1 MRRNIK
7 NAIFIFDFDDT
18 LSDTYTAHKAGIA
31 GIARRMGTKFAKKVD
46 ELFFILLKGF
56 RVHKFD
62 DWEKVAGGKGRY
74 SEVFNK
80 IFQYQAGIKKAW
92 GAPRLWS
99 KEALIKVAGD
109 ELWSSFSLG
118 TACEIADLYW
128 ERRSQAS
135 TIFEHARECLGWLK
149 DHGRPFYVLT
159 DSDSRL
165 RLIDGEF
172 TYEPAYSESFKRK
185 RIELLRDDIFSPNS
199 IIIGDPEAK
208 PSRAIF
214 EKALRF
220 IERDIGKKP
229 DPAQLAIVGDSYRG
243 DIQTPIEKLGFGLG
257 VLFQR
262 NASFGLMRDNV
273 KQLGSLSDIRKI
285 FS

>member
-1 MRRNIK
+1 MRLNIK

-18 LSDTYTAHKAGIA
+18 LSDTYSAHRAGIA
-31 GIARRMGTKFAKKVD
+31 GIAQCMGTEFAKKVD

-56 RVHKFD
+56 RVQKLVE
-62 DWEKVAGGKGRY
+62 WEEITGGRIRYGEVLVKISQCQKGIR
-74 SEVFNK
+74 ET
-80 IFQYQAGIKKAW
+80 W
-92 GAPRLWS
+92 GTPRLWS

-109 ELWSSFSLG
+109 ELWSSFSLSL
-118 TACEIADLYW
+118 ACEIADLYW

-135 TIFEHARECLGWLK
+135 AIFEHARECLRWLK

-165 RLIDGEF
+165 RLIDSEF

-185 RIELLRDDIFSPNS
+185 RIELLLDDIFSPNA

-214 EKALRF
+214 DKALRF
-220 IERDIGKKP
+220 LSYDIGNMP
-229 DPAQLAIVGDSYRG
+229 DPSRLAMVGDSYGG

-262 NASFGLMRDNV
+262 NASFGPMRDNV
-273 KQLGSLSDIRKI
+273 IRLGALSDIRKI